1 MKKALSKINTIEQS
15 QPAPLYQKVKNY
27 ITRQITTGDWARDT
41 QIPSEHNLVETLGV
55 SRMTVNRALREL
67 TAEGYLIRL
76 QGVGT
81 FVSPCK
87 PQSALLEI
95 RSIADDIQQRGGKH
109 TSRVHLLAEKKAPP
123 DIALQMELSAG
134 QKIFHSIIVHSEN
147 GKPVQYSDRYVNPVV
162 APDYLNQNFETITP
176 SRYLLNIVPLTEA
189 EHIIEAVIPEP
200 QVQKLLDIK
209 SDEPCLVLH
218 RRTWLNEMV
227 ATKSRFVYPGSRYR
241 LGGRFKPSSGAA
253 PLIA

>member
-1 MKKALSKINTIEQS
+1 MKSLSNINSIGQS

-27 ITRQITTGDWARDT
+27 ITQRITTGDWPRDT
-41 QIPSEHNLVETLGV
+41 RIPSEHKLVKTLGV

-76 QGVGT
+76 QGVGS
-81 FVSPCK
+81 FVSPGK

-109 TSRVHLLAEKKAPP
+109 TSQVHLLSEEKAPP
-123 DIALQMELSAG
+123 DIAAQMELAAG
-134 QKIFHSIIVHSEN
+134 QMIFHSIIVHSEN

-162 APDYLNQNFETITP
+162 APDYLNQDFESITP
-176 SRYLLNIVPLTEA
+176 SRYLLDIVPLTEA
-189 EHIIEAVIPEP
+189 EHIIEAVIPER
-200 QVQKLLDIK
+200 QVQMLLGIK
-209 SDEPCLVLH
+209 SDEPCLLLN
-218 RRTWLNEMV
+218 RRTWSKELV
-227 ATKSRFVYPGSRYR
+227 ATKSRFVYPGSRHR
-241 LGGRFKPSSGAA
+241 LGGRFKPASGAV